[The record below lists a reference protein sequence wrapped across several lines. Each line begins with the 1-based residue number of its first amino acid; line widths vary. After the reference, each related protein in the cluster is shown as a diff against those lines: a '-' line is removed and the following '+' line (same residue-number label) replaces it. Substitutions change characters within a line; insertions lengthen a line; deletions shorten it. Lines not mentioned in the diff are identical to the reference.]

1 MDKLTRVVKMMG
13 WQHLRVV
20 KPGEPEPE
28 ELALRAAEEE
38 RLRREREEQERALA
52 HRMAEVP

>member
-20 KPGEPEPE
+20 QPGDPDPE
-28 ELALRAAEEE
+28 ELARRAAEEE
-38 RLRREREEQERALA
+38 RLRREKEE
-52 HRMAEVP
+52 EVRC